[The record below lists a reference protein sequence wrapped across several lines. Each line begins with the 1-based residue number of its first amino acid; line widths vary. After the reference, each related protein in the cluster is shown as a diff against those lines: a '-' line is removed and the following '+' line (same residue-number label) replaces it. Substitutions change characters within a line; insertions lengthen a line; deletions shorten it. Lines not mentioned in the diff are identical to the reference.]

1 MERRKPNKSLTV
13 RIFLITSLV
22 IFSAVSLTFALIAFA
37 TPTTYTAVA
46 NQELGDQV
54 DKLTEELGKTDF
66 DESADLFD
74 SFILSSGADILI
86 MDKDG
91 ASVDVGSGL
100 TGKALYDDSS
110 TIVTS
115 SGDDAVTWMTETDEN
130 DDRVT
135 VTMSRQDTIAADI
148 KFADRDEG
156 YTVYVTPRIQAE
168 NMAVKALAQMA
179 PWLFAVL
186 LALSLLCAFIYS
198 RYITRPIVRI
208 SGIAENMADLNFDRK
223 CEETRRDEIGTLGRS
238 LNRMSENLS
247 QALAELKDSNNA
259 LQLELKKE
267 REIERGRSAFF
278 SAASHELKTPVT
290 ILKGQLSG
298 MLDGIGVYKDRDKYL
313 LRSLQVTGRMEN
325 LIGEMLSIVRMEN
338 EKMDIKTEPTEL
350 SEILKKELSMYDE
363 LIKQRKQKIK
373 TDITPGITVTASPSL
388 LGKAIGNLIS
398 NASLY
403 SPEGAEIRLWC
414 GRKDGRAAFIVENT
428 GVHIREEDIPNI
440 FEAFYRE
447 ESSRNRST
455 GGSGLGLYI
464 TKIILKRHNAL
475 CVIKNTDEGVRA
487 EVSFY

>member
-1 MERRKPNKSLTV
+1 
-13 RIFLITSLV
+13 
-22 IFSAVSLTFALIAFA
+22 
-37 TPTTYTAVA
+37 
-46 NQELGDQV
+46 
-54 DKLTEELGKTDF
+54 
-66 DESADLFD
+66 
-74 SFILSSGADILI
+74 
-86 MDKDG
+86 
-91 ASVDVGSGL
+91 
-100 TGKALYDDSS
+100 
-110 TIVTS
+110 
-115 SGDDAVTWMTETDEN
+115 
-130 DDRVT
+130 
-135 VTMSRQDTIAADI
+135 
-148 KFADRDEG
+148 
-156 YTVYVTPRIQAE
+156 
-168 NMAVKALAQMA
+168 
-179 PWLFAVL
+179 
-186 LALSLLCAFIYS
+186 
-198 RYITRPIVRI
+198 
-208 SGIAENMADLNFDRK
+208 
-223 CEETRRDEIGTLGRS
+223 
-238 LNRMSENLS
+238 
-247 QALAELKDSNNA
+247 
-259 LQLELKKE
+259 
-267 REIERGRSAFF
+267 
-278 SAASHELKTPVT
+278 
-290 ILKGQLSG
+290 

-414 GRKDGRAAFIVENT
+414 GRKDGRAAFTVENT
-428 GVHIREEDIPNI
+428 GVHIREEDIPHI